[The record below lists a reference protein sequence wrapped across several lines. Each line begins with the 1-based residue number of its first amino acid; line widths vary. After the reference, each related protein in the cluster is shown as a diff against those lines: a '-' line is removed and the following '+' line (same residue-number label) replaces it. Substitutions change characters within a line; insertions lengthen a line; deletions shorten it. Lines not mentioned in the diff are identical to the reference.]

1 MKQTLIILLILF
13 SINLSFSQDIVQ
25 MTKEGGVYTMPC
37 EVNGLK
43 LRFIFDTGASD
54 VSISLAEAIFMLKNG
69 FLSKSDIKGSTYY
82 QIANG
87 NIVKGT
93 TINLRTIKIGNRYLY
108 NVDASIVHSTSSP
121 LLLGQSALRKIGKFS
136 FDYSN
141 NTLVFGDD
149 NNYEYKRNYDSQP
162 SYNREINTSYTTTMK
177 MAGKLRSSDSPT
189 STVLKDIP
197 ANATIRI
204 TGNKGDYW
212 QAFYDGKTGYL
223 NEMYLNVTYNMST
236 MQEKKGSGRDLSTSS
251 YKDYE
256 ITTMKMEGKLRVN
269 DSPMSTVIKSIPKNA
284 KLRVIGRKNDY
295 WKVFY
300 DGKTGYLNEIYLN
313 VTFDMTLM
321 KN

>member
-1 MKQTLIILLILF
+1 MKYTLLILLFFF
-13 SINLSFSQDIVQ
+13 SINLSFSQDVVR

-54 VSISLAEAIFMLKNG
+54 VSISFTEAMFMLKNG
-69 FLSKSDIKGSTYY
+69 YLAKSDIKGSTYY

-87 NIVKGT
+87 DIVEGT

-121 LLLGQSALRKIGKFS
+121 LLLGQSALKKLGKFS

-141 NTLVFGDD
+141 NTLVFGG
-149 NNYEYKRNYDSQP
+149 NNNNSEYKRNYDYRP
-162 SYNREINTSYTTTMK
+162 SYNEESNYSYTTTMK
-177 MAGKLRSSDSPT
+177 MAGKLRSSDSPM
-189 STVLKDIP
+189 STVLKHIP
-197 ANATIRI
+197 AN
-204 TGNKGDYW
+204 
-212 QAFYDGKTGYL
+212 
-223 NEMYLNVTYNMST
+223 
-236 MQEKKGSGRDLSTSS
+236 
-251 YKDYE
+251 
-256 ITTMKMEGKLRVN
+256 TTV
-269 DSPMSTVIKSIPKNA
+269 
-284 KLRVIGRKNDY
+284 RVIGNKDDY

-313 VTFDMTLM
+313 VTYNMSTMQKKKGNDASTSSYKNYEITTMKMAGKLRSSDSPMSTVIKSIPKNATVRVIGRKDDYWKVFYDGKTGYLNEIYLKVTYDMTLM